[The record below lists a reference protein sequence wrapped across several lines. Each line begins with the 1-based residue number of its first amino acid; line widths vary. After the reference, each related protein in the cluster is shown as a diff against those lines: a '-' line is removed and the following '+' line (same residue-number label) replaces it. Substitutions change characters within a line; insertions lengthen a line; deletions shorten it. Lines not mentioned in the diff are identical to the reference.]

1 MGTEETSQAV
11 ASDYSGRPVRRPTAD
26 EVAAI
31 DWSDVPIDAI
41 GVELPD
47 GRTAVMGYGDD
58 GDSYGFYLPDQD
70 GGPDYDQPVDPDT
83 GERIKPPEDGD
94 RT

>member
-1 MGTEETSQAV
+1 
-11 ASDYSGRPVRRPTAD
+11 
-26 EVAAI
+26 
-31 DWSDVPIDAI
+31 
-41 GVELPD
+41 
-47 GRTAVMGYGDD
+47 MGYGDD